1 MLQPF
6 GKPSLIVYL
15 RCLRLV
21 EKVFDPSQAYGNLF
35 AMTGSE
41 RYYSFSFVRYIFM
54 TPERCEYLNTTC
66 EVLVCNLRAYYD

>member
-1 MLQPF
+1 MPSGEGF
-6 GKPSLIVYL
+6 RSFPKPMVI
-15 RCLRLV
+15 
-21 EKVFDPSQAYGNLF
+21 F

-41 RYYSFSFVRYIFM
+41 RYFSFSFMRYNSM